1 MRWTFLF
8 LLGLTVL
15 ARAEDWVTTDG
26 ETYRGVKVLSH
37 DAAFV
42 TIMYEDGGARI
53 PLRTLNP
60 TLQARFGYDAAKA
73 AALEAATAARDRA
86 DRQALLQ
93 QQAAQ
98 TAATP
103 PPASAPTTPAA
114 NPTALASPAAEPSP
128 APVSGPPFDS
138 GVIQNGDFSR
148 GDSGWQGDGMT
159 PRAYAQA
166 HATSAADPLPNQGL
180 IVALDPNS
188 WTRVYQSFSADQ
200 GTAYSINVTYRIAPG
215 TTLSATPADYADIS
229 KRIDISGF
237 DTYGSIS
244 VPTGDFYG
252 TVGDPS
258 SNMIAMEVFTPNLA
272 SNAVQ
277 TYQHSYPP
285 IPAGGTKTFALAFPP
300 GSGRVD
306 ILTVNVTDK

>member
-1 MRWTFLF
+1 MRWTFIF

-26 ETYRGVKVLSH
+26 ETYRDVKVLSH

-42 TIMYEDGGARI
+42 TIMDEDGGARV

-73 AALEAATAARDRA
+73 AALEAATVARDRA

-98 TAATP
+98 TAAAAQT
-103 PPASAPTTPAA
+103 APAA
-114 NPTALASPAAEPSP
+114 SSTASPAPP
-128 APVSGPPFDS
+128 ATSSSVPIIQPPFDS

-148 GDSGWQGDGMT
+148 GNAGWQGDGVT
-159 PRAYAQA
+159 PRAYAQSHPA
-166 HATSAADPLPNQGL
+166 SATDPLPNQGL
-180 IVALDPNS
+180 IVALDPSS
-188 WTRVYQSFSADQ
+188 WTRIFQSFSADA
-200 GTAYSINVTYRIAPG
+200 GTVFSIKVTYRIAPG
-215 TTLSATPADYADIS
+215 TTLSTAPADYASIS
-229 KRIDISGF
+229 QRIGISGF
-237 DTYGSIS
+237 DAFGSMP

-258 SNMIAMEVFTPNLA
+258 SNLIAMEVFTPQMG
-272 SNAVQ
+272 SNAIQ
-277 TYQHSYPP
+277 TYQHTYPP

-300 GSGRVD
+300 GSGRVE
-306 ILTVNVTDK
+306 ILTVNVTDQ

>member
-1 MRWTFLF
+1 MRWTFIF
-8 LLGLTVL
+8 LLGLTLL

-26 ETYRGVKVLSH
+26 ETYRGVKVVSH

-42 TIMYEDGGARI
+42 TIMDEDGGARI

-73 AALEAATAARDRA
+73 AALEAATEAQDRA
-86 DRQALLQ
+86 DRQALRQQ
-93 QQAAQ
+93 QQATP
-98 TAATP
+98 TAAVPTLAPLASTP
-103 PPASAPTTPAA
+103 EPVPAQTTPA
-114 NPTALASPAAEPSP
+114 S
-128 APVSGPPFDS
+128 PPFDA
-138 GVIQNGDFSR
+138 GVIQNGDFSS
-148 GDSGWQGDGMT
+148 GDTGWQGDGVT
-159 PRAYAQA
+159 PRAYAQT
-166 HATSAADPLPNQGL
+166 HAVNTADPLPKRGL

-188 WTRVYQSFSADQ
+188 WTRIFQSFSADQ
-200 GTAYSINVTYRIAPG
+200 GTSYSINVTYRIASG
-215 TTLSATPADYADIS
+215 TTLSTTPADYADIS

-237 DTYGSIS
+237 DNFGSMA

-252 TVGDPS
+252 TVGDPN
-258 SNMIAMEVFTPNLA
+258 SNSIAMEVFTPQMG
-272 SNAVQ
+272 SNAIQ

-300 GSGRVD
+300 GSGRVE